1 MMPVEAPRS
10 VYLFKLDCEINLW
23 IGDRPSE
30 AGLASIRC
38 LPVPPRCWH
47 GAPVADLHGVHKRPG
62 LLARA
67 GSKRVTSRP
76 ASPLRQHC
84 SCAACTPGERAGR
97 ACPRARRRPPALPP
111 KADETVWRDDPRSD
125 SGPITISM
133 IARTGPRGATS
144 SFHDEG
150 KYDKTGDESRY
161 HPQ

>member
-1 MMPVEAPRS
+1 MPVEAPRS

-67 GSKRVTSRP
+67 AQNLVATWP

-84 SCAACTPGERAGR
+84 SSACTPGERAGR
-97 ACPRARRRPPALPP
+97 TCPRARRRPPALPP
-111 KADETVWRDDPRSD
+111 KAGETVWQDDPRSN
-125 SGPITISM
+125 SGAITISM
-133 IARTGPRGATS
+133 VARTVPPAAATS
-144 SFHDEG
+144 FLHDDGEH
-150 KYDKTGDESRY
+150 DKTGDESGH